1 MLRSGPSSPHP
12 SYLESLIVVLISKRE
27 MRSRDAAVAVVVD
40 AGVDVVVVVVGV
52 VVAVGKILTITIFF
66 KLLGSLS
73 FQRFIQ
79 RIPC

>member
-27 MRSRDAAVAVVVD
+27 MRSRDAAVAVVVN
-40 AGVDVVVVVVGV
+40 AGVDVVVVVGV
-52 VVAVGKILTITIFF
+52 VVAVGKILTISIFF
-66 KLLGSLS
+66 KLLGSFS

>member
-1 MLRSGPSSPHP
+1 
-12 SYLESLIVVLISKRE
+12 

-66 KLLGSLS
+66 KLLGSFS

>member
-40 AGVDVVVVVVGV
+40 AGVDVVVVV
-52 VVAVGKILTITIFF
+52 AVGKILTISIFF
-66 KLLGSLS
+66 KLLGSFS

>member
-40 AGVDVVVVVVGV
+40 AGVDVVVVV
-52 VVAVGKILTITIFF
+52 AVGKILTISIFF
-66 KLLGSLS
+66 KLLGSFS
-73 FQRFIQ
+73 FQRVIQ

>member
-40 AGVDVVVVVVGV
+40 AGVDVVVVV
-52 VVAVGKILTITIFF
+52 AVGKILTISIFF